1 MKKYVFLFCLTVLA
15 AELSAQTVPVE
26 LTDTTQ
32 LTDATQM
39 AQPTQTV
46 RVGYYRGNQNTV
58 AGAVDKVT
66 EERMNK
72 GLITSS
78 LDALSGQV
86 AGVQVTT
93 ATLWP

>member
-39 AQPTQTV
+39 VQPTQTV
-46 RVGYYRGNQNTV
+46 RVGYYRGN
-58 AGAVDKVT
+58 
-66 EERMNK
+66 
-72 GLITSS
+72 
-78 LDALSGQV
+78 
-86 AGVQVTT
+86 
-93 ATLWP
+93 